1 MPDLVLDYHRLKVP
15 IDHPDASVVAAK
27 IADGA
32 VATAKLADLAVTTA
46 KIADLA
52 VTTAKIADGAVT
64 AAKLATLGYATFSSL
79 TADPA
84 LAAGRVWF
92 RSDLGLLS
100 YSPDGSTV
108 RRIPYGTINVDAHA
122 SRHAAGGADP
132 IPPGGIARS
141 MLEYPTAGVSF
152 AYLAATDKVV
162 WTQRTNSGNVC
173 ATRDSF
179 ADKSVIAC
187 VQTNNWSDLMARVQ
201 DASNMYYSEYD
212 LNPATADH
220 KIYKISAGAFT
231 NLAYEAVDLDGK
243 GRGQRVSCSGS
254 TVKSLRYEIST
265 FIDPLSPP
273 TATGTT
279 SATDTAFASG
289 RFGFRF
295 LPGDTNQQGG
305 MSSAFAYLAA
315 PASALPPALLLLE
328 TETRGSGAPDDP
340 YAPDLVRN
348 LVETDRVEVPEFLR
362 LERRRYEILR
372 AKGFTDEEMRI
383 VFGYV
388 PQHQVDLGAVTWGA
402 FEFSEKSPTN
412 IIVVTGDNPYKPGAV
427 QRQAEY
433 AKKRGLRVFDPPRN
447 YGEAVALYNKLK
459 SDFPHWLAGK
469 DSIAYQTLGWEELDV
484 FQNVDFYYGE
494 LLEHKTHYDQL
505 KRVDPKEIESRLLE
519 LKARLEG
526 MKVLPEERGK
536 HLRKVEEL
544 LKRGW

>member
-1 MPDLVLDYHRLKVP
+1 MPDLVLDYHRLRTP
-15 IDHPDASVVAAK
+15 IDHPDASVV
-27 IADGA
+27 
-32 VATAKLADLAVTTA
+32 
-46 KIADLA
+46 
-52 VTTAKIADGAVT
+52 TAKIADGAIAT
-64 AAKLATLGYATFSSL
+64 AKLAALDYATFSGL

-100 YSPDGSTV
+100 YSPDGTTV

-132 IPPGGIARS
+132 IPSGGISRS

-152 AYLAATDKVV
+152 AYLAAIDKVV
-162 WTQRTNSGNVC
+162 WTQRTNSGNIC

-187 VQTNNWSDLMARVQ
+187 VQTNNYSNLMARIQ
-201 DASNMYYSEYD
+201 NATNMYYSEYN
-212 LNPATADH
+212 LAASTADH
-220 KIYKISAGAFT
+220 KIYKISAGTFT
-231 NLAYEAVDLDGK
+231 ALASEAVDLDGK

-265 FIDPLSPP
+265 YIDPLSPP
-273 TATGTT
+273 TATATI

-289 RFGFRF
+289 LYGFRF

-340 YAPDLVRN
+340 YAPDLGQS

-362 LERRRYEILR
+362 LERRKWEILR
-372 AKGFTDEEMRI
+372 AKGFTDEEMRV
-383 VFGYV
+383 VFGFV
-388 PQHQVDLGAVTWGA
+388 PQHQVDLDAVTWGV

-412 IIVVTGDNPYKPGAV
+412 IIVVTGDNPYRQGAI

-433 AKKRGLRVFDPPRN
+433 AKKKGLGVFDPPRN

-469 DSIAYQTLGWEELDV
+469 DNFTYMCLGWEELDV
-484 FQNVDFYYGE
+484 FQCADFYYGE
-494 LLEHKTHYDQL
+494 LLEHRTHYDQL
-505 KRVDPKEIESRLLE
+505 KRVNPKEIENRLLE
-519 LKARLEG
+519 LKSRLEQ
-526 MKVLPEERGK
+526 MTVLPEERDK

-544 LKRGW
+544 LKKGW